1 MPPPMPTSCHH
12 EAAPHAH
19 ACKTHLATQYPH
31 HHTRVSLLVVVV
43 AHTRLILPP
52 PPVARSAQPSFIAP
66 VFTVHRYLIY
76 PFLQNLIK
84 CLWSEIH
91 RNCACGL
98 VVFQVCV
105 YIDEWWTDVGK
116 WWLWIES
123 VLPMVCFFFG
133 FLAFWLC
140 DSLSLCVCDSLS
152 LLYYIDKRDRERES
166 RVCRD

>member
-31 HHTRVSLLVVVV
+31 HHTRVSLLVVVA

-52 PPVARSAQPSFIAP
+52 PSVARSAQPSFIAP

-84 CLWSEIH
+84 YLWFEIH
-91 RNCACGL
+91 INYACGL
-98 VVFQVCV
+98 VVFHVCV
-105 YIDEWWTDVGK
+105 FTDEWWIDVGEQ
-116 WWLWIES
+116 WLWIEF
-123 VLPMVCFFFG
+123 VMLVG
-133 FLAFWLC
+133 FLALWL
-140 DSLSLCVCDSLS
+140 SVTLCLWLF
-152 LLYYIDKRDRERES
+152 LLYYINVRERERES
-166 RVCRD
+166 L